1 MLRAINKYH
10 LQCCCFNVMIMTP
23 VNHNKKALEAV
34 DDYAEYRR
42 IVGDDDGGKLFT
54 PEEYEEYKRRVLPLR
69 MKNRLYVSF
78 GVPGG
83 IDCKQIGPETQCF
96 CEHRYKQHQ
105 TEFEVIPSERPIAL
119 QCKVSGCR
127 CSSYNYI
134 PQPGCAMVRCKCKH
148 LPQDH
153 SEAAGHLC
161 KKCKVCSGF
170 QSPYTCGCGRPSFEH
185 RTLVE
190 TKQERLARGQPVGK
204 DVPYAAMG
212 GLTGFTSLL
221 DGYLALQVLSEV
233 EDGEDD
239 CLERSSVAR
248 NPSTSARNPSTSAR
262 NPSSSAEA
270 SSSDVSEK
278 QTKNQ

>member
-1 MLRAINKYH
+1 MLRAINKYN
-10 LQCCCFNVMIMTP
+10 LQGCCFNVMIMTP
-23 VNHNKKALEAV
+23 VNQNKTALEAV

-69 MKNRLYVSF
+69 RILLCDLSVTRASSSYMGETYEE
-78 GVPGG
+78 PGG
-83 IDCKQIGPETQCF
+83 
-96 CEHRYKQHQ
+96 
-105 TEFEVIPSERPIAL
+105 V
-119 QCKVSGCR
+119 
-127 CSSYNYI
+127 
-134 PQPGCAMVRCKCKH
+134 MVRCKCKH

-153 SEAAGHLC
+153 SEAAGHMC

-170 QSPYTCGCGRPSFEH
+170 HSPYTCGCGRPSFEH

-221 DGYLALQVLSEV
+221 DGYLAMQVLSAV
-233 EDGEDD
+233 EGREDD
-239 CLERSSVAR
+239 CLERSLAARNPNTSAR
-248 NPSTSARNPSTSAR
+248 NPSTSAKNPSTSAKKPNTSAR

-270 SSSDVSEK
+270 SSSGVSEK

>member
-1 MLRAINKYH
+1 MLRAINKYN
-10 LQCCCFNVMIMTP
+10 LQGCCFNVMIMTP
-23 VNHNKKALEAV
+23 VNQNKTALEAV

-83 IDCKQIGPETQCF
+83 IDCKQVGPETQCF

-105 TEFEVIPSERPIAL
+105 TEFE
-119 QCKVSGCR
+119 
-127 CSSYNYI
+127 
-134 PQPGCAMVRCKCKH
+134 PGGVMVRCKCKH

-153 SEAAGHLC
+153 SEAAGHMC

-170 QSPYTCGCGRPSFEH
+170 HSPYTCGCGRPSFEH

-221 DGYLALQVLSEV
+221 DGYLAMQVLSAV
-233 EDGEDD
+233 EGREDD
-239 CLERSSVAR
+239 CLERSLAARNPNTSAR
-248 NPSTSARNPSTSAR
+248 NPSTSAKNPSTSAKKPNTSAR

-270 SSSDVSEK
+270 SSSGVSEK